1 MAIGKLR
8 IRSLRKDEIKD
19 LRNKIEETLG
29 IGELFLPRGCR
40 VEVFSSER
48 EEIYVVDREPV
59 FYIRE
64 DETIVPLLV
73 YVLKFSLSL
82 PNVTVDIR
90 AVPHVCNGADVFR
103 PGVTQIDPSIK
114 EGQTVVVT
122 EEKNK
127 KPICIGRS
135 LMDAS
140 DMQKAS
146 GGKVILNIHYVGDN
160 IWNFSKTL
168 GKR

>member
-1 MAIGKLR
+1 MEGELK
-8 IRSLRKDEIKD
+8 IRFLRKDEIKD
-19 LRNKIEETLG
+19 LQNKIGET
-29 IGELFLPRGCR
+29 IGFGGLLLPRGCR
-40 VEVFSSER
+40 VEVISLGE
-48 EEIYVVDREPV
+48 EEIYVVDGEPA
-59 FYIRE
+59 FYMRT
-64 DETIVPLLV
+64 DGAIVPLLV
-73 YVLKFSLSL
+73 YVLKSNL
-82 PNVTVDIR
+82 PLPKITVDIR
-90 AVPHVCNGADVFR
+90 AVPHICNGADVFR
-103 PGVTQIDPSIK
+103 KGVTQIDPSIE

-146 GGKVILNIHYVGDN
+146 GGKVILNIHYVGDD